1 MSDENAEDGTG
12 AEIIYHFNVKQHRI
26 PLQQFIDTADTTK
39 AILDDF
45 NHQFFGDKLKY
56 SLYVVPSEEGGLVE
70 AFRIILLSGTIL
82 GKAAVGGTIIMY
94 GLGEFLDTGMGK
106 YIYEKYID
114 EPLPWLKDTIDKN
127 DTDHKSDEGI
137 KAPVLSKEV
146 VESFLS
152 VLPSYLLS
160 ENVENL
166 KVAGITPDKFP
177 KAFKARDTFYN
188 ACIENEEVRGIAFDR
203 SHDFWI
209 KRERFEGLRVDPP
222 EETPEPQEFQY
233 ETTDIVVHSPDW
245 EFNENRKWQCRDKKG
260 QSIKFIIEDA
270 VFSSH
275 ARDKGKDIKPDIID
289 TMQVQWIYQ
298 GKKSKRKNVR
308 VLNVIFYNG
317 KKISKRLTMGELQK
331 KCDDETILV
340 KKRKDNETA
349 NNIFNLF
356 PDQPNNEKRE
366 DNDDSED

>member
-222 EETPEPQEFQY
+222 EETPSHKNFNMKQLILWCIHLIGNLMK
-233 ETTDIVVHSPDW
+233 IVNGNV
-245 EFNENRKWQCRDKKG
+245 EIKKG
-260 QSIKFIIEDA
+260 NLSSLLLRMQSFQATPAIR
-270 VFSSH
+270 
-275 ARDKGKDIKPDIID
+275 ARTSNP
-289 TMQVQWIYQ
+289 T
-298 GKKSKRKNVR
+298 
-308 VLNVIFYNG
+308 L
-317 KKISKRLTMGELQK
+317 
-331 KCDDETILV
+331 
-340 KKRKDNETA
+340 
-349 NNIFNLF
+349 
-356 PDQPNNEKRE
+356 
-366 DNDDSED
+366 